1 MAGLKGTVNMTY
13 KNPDALVSVDWLA
26 AHLDAP
32 DVRVIDASSYLPTE
46 NRDADAEYAEGH
58 IPGAVRFNIDKICD
72 PDSSLPHML
81 PSPELFSSRVRKL
94 GLGDGIRV
102 IAYDQKGHSNGAARA
117 WWMFRVFG
125 HADVALLD
133 GGLPA
138 WKAAGHRLE
147 DVAPDP
153 RPRHFTA
160 RFDSTLVRNYDQ
172 IRANIDSGRFQTVD
186 ARSAGRFDGTAP
198 EPRKEL
204 RSGHIPGSLSL
215 PYDRLIDPTTQK
227 MLPADKLAE
236 VLDGAGIDRSG
247 KIACTCGSGVTACV
261 PALALYLLGRKDVSI
276 YDGSWTEW
284 AGRADSPIE
293 P

>member
-1 MAGLKGTVNMTY
+1 MTY
-13 KNPDALVSVDWLA
+13 ANPDALVSVDWLA
-26 AHLDAP
+26 KHLDAP

-58 IPGAVRFNIDKICD
+58 IPGAVRFNFDDIAD
-72 PDSSLPHML
+72 PDSTLPHML
-81 PSPELFSSRVRKL
+81 PSPELFSSKVRKL

-117 WWMFRVFG
+117 WWMFRIFG
-125 HADVALLD
+125 HSDVALLD

-138 WKAAGHRLE
+138 WKAAGQPLE
-147 DVAPDP
+147 DDVPDP
-153 RPRHFTA
+153 GPRHFTA

-172 IRANIDSGRFQTVD
+172 IRANVETGRFQTVD
-186 ARSAGRFDGTAP
+186 ARSAGRFQGVAP
-198 EPRKEL
+198 EPRKGL

-215 PYDRLIDPTTQK
+215 PYDRLIDPETQK

-236 VLDGAGIDRSG
+236 IIDAAGIDRKG
-247 KIACTCGSGVTACV
+247 QIAVSCGTGVTACV

-284 AGRADSPIE
+284 ASRPDSPIE